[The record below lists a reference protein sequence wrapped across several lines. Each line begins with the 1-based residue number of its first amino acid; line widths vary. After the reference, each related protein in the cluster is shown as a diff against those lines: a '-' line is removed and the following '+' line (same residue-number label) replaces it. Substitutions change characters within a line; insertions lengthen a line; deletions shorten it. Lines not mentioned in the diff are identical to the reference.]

1 MHRPGYLKYG
11 RLYKGCVRFWNL
23 YWLLIRQHY
32 GLFALRPVSDKNE
45 LNFFHLQPNEC

>member
-11 RLYKGCVRFWNL
+11 RLYKEGCVRFWNL

-32 GLFALRPVSDKNE
+32 GLFALRPVSDENGLKSFP
-45 LNFFHLQPNEC
+45 LATK